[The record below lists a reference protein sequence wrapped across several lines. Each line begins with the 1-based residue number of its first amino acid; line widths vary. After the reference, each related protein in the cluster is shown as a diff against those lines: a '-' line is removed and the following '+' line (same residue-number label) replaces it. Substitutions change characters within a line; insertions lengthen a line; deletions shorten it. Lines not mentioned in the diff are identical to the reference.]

1 MGAHAV
7 IVRNEPLKEFAK
19 TVFERVGMPPEDAE
33 IQADVLVW
41 ANLRGV
47 DSHGVLR
54 IPWYVE
60 NVDKKI
66 MNPRP
71 NIRVLAET
79 PAVIYYEGDLAF
91 GPIPTVAAMQRC
103 IEKARVVGI
112 GWALIRNITHQ
123 GAMAYYA
130 LMAARAGMAGMAIVC
145 NPPNMAP
152 HGARV
157 AGVHNSPIAIAVPGK
172 RRKPLCL
179 DMATSIAAR
188 GKLDLAIDKGISIPG
203 EWALDKDGN
212 PCTDPKRAACITPA
226 GGPKGSGLA
235 IMFECLT
242 SLMAGNPLLSPA
254 HQKKPGATIHRQNSV
269 VAAINIATFTD
280 LEAYRE
286 NADILG
292 DGLKALPTV
301 RGVSEVMLPG
311 EPEDRVYE
319 ERLKQGIPLP
329 EGTVN
334 NLRQVGD
341 RFGVKLPF

>member
-1 MGAHAV
+1 MATQVVVG
-7 IVRNEPLKEFAK
+7 NEALKRFA
-19 TVFERVGMPPEDAE
+19 TEVFERVGMPPKDAE

-60 NVDKKI
+60 NVDKQI

-79 PAVIYYEGDLAF
+79 PAVIYYEGDRAF
-91 GPIPTVAAMQRC
+91 GPIPTVAAMERC
-103 IEKARVVGI
+103 IEKARTLGI

-123 GAMAYYA
+123 GAMAYYS
-130 LMAARAGMAGMAIVC
+130 LMAARAGMAGIAIVC

-172 RRKPLCL
+172 RNRPLCL

-188 GKLDLAIDKGISIPG
+188 GKLDLAIDKGVSIPA

-212 PCTDPKRAACITPA
+212 PCTDPTQAACITPA

-242 SLMAGNPLLSPA
+242 SLMAGNPLLTPA
-254 HQKKPGATIHRQNSV
+254 HQGKPGALTHLQNSV
-269 VAAINIATFTD
+269 VAALNIATFTD
-280 LEAYRE
+280 LEGYKA
-286 NADILG
+286 NADTLV
-292 DGLKALPTV
+292 DGLKALPPATGV
-301 RGVSEVMLPG
+301 REVMVPG

-319 ERLKQGIPLP
+319 ERLKHGIPLP
-329 EGTVN
+329 DGTAK
-334 NLRQVGD
+334 NLRQVAE
-341 RFGVKLPF
+341 RFGVKTPF

>member
-1 MGAHAV
+1 MSTQTV
-7 IVRNEPLKEFAK
+7 VRNEPLKAFTQE
-19 TVFERVGMPPEDAE
+19 VFERVGMPPKDAE
-33 IQADVLVW
+33 TQADVLVW

-54 IPWYVE
+54 VPWYVE

-71 NIRVLAET
+71 NIRVLRET
-79 PAVIYYEGDLAF
+79 PAVVYYEGDLAF
-91 GPIPTVAAMQRC
+91 GPIPTVAAMERC
-103 IEKARVVGI
+103 IEKARTLGI

-123 GAMAYYA
+123 GAMAYYS
-130 LMAARAGMAGMAIVC
+130 LMAAKQGMAGVAIVC

-172 RRKPLCL
+172 RHKPLCL

-188 GKLDLAIDKGISIPG
+188 GKLDLAIDKGVSIPR
-203 EWALDKDGN
+203 EWALDKEGN
-212 PCTDPKRAACITPA
+212 PCSDPKQAACITPA

-254 HQKKPGATIHRQNSV
+254 HQGKPGSLTHRQNSV
-269 VAAINIATFTD
+269 VAAIDIATFSD
-280 LEAYRE
+280 LETYRE
-286 NADILG
+286 NADTLVE
-292 DGLKALPTV
+292 GLKALPPMA
-301 RGVSEVMLPG
+301 GVSEVMVPG
-311 EPEDRVYE
+311 EVEDRVYE
-319 ERLKQGIPLP
+319 ERLKNGIPLP
-329 EGTVN
+329 NGTVK
-334 NLRQVGD
+334 NLQDVAR
-341 RFGVKLPF
+341 RFGVKVPF